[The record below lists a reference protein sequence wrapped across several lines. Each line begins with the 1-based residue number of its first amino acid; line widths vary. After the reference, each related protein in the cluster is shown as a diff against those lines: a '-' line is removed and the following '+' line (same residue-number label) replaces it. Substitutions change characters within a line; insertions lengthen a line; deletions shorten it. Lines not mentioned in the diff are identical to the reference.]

1 MIETKQ
7 VTRKPSVVPAVL
19 CAMLTILMIT
29 TVQSFP
35 SYAAKASSGESVL
48 VFDDGTGAVKE
59 DLSGVDT
66 EDESDLVKE
75 TEAYRGMQ
83 DTGAALTKGQLV
95 VNFATQFIGNPY
107 RFGGSSL
114 TAGTDCSGF
123 VMSVFRQFGVV
134 LPHSSKG
141 QMNYGMPVSGGL
153 AAAQP
158 GDVLIYSGHV
168 GIYLGNNQML
178 SALGTKYGIT
188 VIAANYKP
196 IKAIRRMLV

>member
-1 MIETKQ
+1 MATLFGMILALFLFH
-7 VTRKPSVVPAVL
+7 P
-19 CAMLTILMIT
+19 MLKID
-29 TVQSFP
+29 
-35 SYAAKASSGESVL
+35 SYAATAGSGESML
-48 VFDDGTGAVKE
+48 VFDDGSGAVKE
-59 DLSGVDT
+59 DLSGIDT

-75 TEAYRGMQ
+75 TEAYLGLTN
-83 DTGAALTKGQLV
+83 TGAVLTKGELV

-114 TAGTDCSGF
+114 TAGSDCSGF
-123 VMSVFRQFGVV
+123 VMAVFRQFGVV

-141 QMNYGMPVSGGL
+141 QMSCGIPVSGGL

-158 GDVLIYSGHV
+158 GDVLIYSGHA

-196 IKAIRRMLV
+196 VKAIRRMLV